1 MQLSCPVKLV
11 VLIWRKTQHGCSTE
25 NAINSLWLLA
35 NGLASKRMLNI
46 THAIY
51 VASVWFGSKTT
62 QVGAAGIWWPT
73 DVLLPICV
81 HKKNE
86 KLLMWNQNFFFVH
99 KSVPDIFRFLLALGK
114 YTFHSFSYFIW
125 LFVVFL
131 HSNVFQFYFIV
142 SVRVIFNINMTA
154 VGREIGSAGKYSSC
168 PL

>member
-62 QVGAAGIWWPT
+62 QVGAAGIWPA

-86 KLLMWNQNFFFVH
+86 KLLM
-99 KSVPDIFRFLLALGK
+99 
-114 YTFHSFSYFIW
+114 
-125 LFVVFL
+125 
-131 HSNVFQFYFIV
+131 
-142 SVRVIFNINMTA
+142 
-154 VGREIGSAGKYSSC
+154 
-168 PL
+168 